1 MTTQNLSGKVA
12 LIQGGSRGI
21 GAAIVKRLA
30 AEGATVAF
38 TYVSSTA
45 KAEALQDSITGNGG
59 KALAIKADSADAEA
73 IRRAVTTTVETFG
86 RLDILVNNAGVLGEV
101 KPVWETSP
109 ENFQRVLQVNL
120 FGSYLVT
127 RAVVGRMRQQTPRP
141 SSVTPHA
148 LRGHVVNIASIQGK
162 EGMANA
168 VAYSASKAGL
178 MALTKSVAKE
188 TAQDGI
194 IVTAITPAAAETAMA
209 REISAERRAD
219 ILGRIPMGR
228 FVEIEEVARM
238 VLWLS
243 SDECS
248 FSTGGI
254 FDLSGGRAT
263 Y

>member
-1 MTTQNLSGKVA
+1 MSATYDLSGRIA
-12 LIQGGSRGI
+12 LVTGGAGGLGRGI
-21 GAAIVKRLA
+21 AQALLNAGARVELWD
-30 AEGATVAF
+30 TN
-38 TYVSSTA
+38 
-45 KAEALQDSITGNGG
+45 AEAL
-59 KALAIKADSADAEA
+59 AEA
-73 IRRAVTTTVETFG
+73 ASELGSGASIRTLDITDAGAVERAADEVFAVH
-86 RLDILVNNAGVLGEV
+86 RRVDILVNNAGVLGEV

>member
-1 MTTQNLSGKVA
+1 MSARYDLSGRIAIVT
-12 LIQGGSRGI
+12 GGAGGLGRGI
-21 GAAIVKRLA
+21 ASAFIDAGARVELWDAN
-30 AEGATVAF
+30 AT
-38 TYVSSTA
+38 
-45 KAEALQDSITGNGG
+45 
-59 KALAIKADSADAEA
+59 ALADAAAALGPHATTRTVDITDAAAVEQAADALFTA
-73 IRRAVTTTVETFG
+73 HG
-86 RLDILVNNAGVLGEV
+86 RVDILVNNAGVLGEV
-101 KPVWETSP
+101 KPIWETSP

-127 RAVVGRMRQQTPRP
+127 RAVVGRMRQQAPRP
-141 SSVTPHA
+141 SKLTPHP

-162 EGMANA
+162 EGMARA
-168 VAYSASKAGL
+168 AAYSASKAGL
-178 MALTKSVAKE
+178 IALTKSVAKE

-209 REISAERRAD
+209 KEISAERRAD

-228 FVEIEEVARM
+228 FVEVQEVARM

>member
-1 MTTQNLSGKVA
+1 MSASYDMSG
-12 LIQGGSRGI
+12 RR
-21 GAAIVKRLA
+21 AIVTGGAGGLGRGMAQAFMA
-30 AEGATVAF
+30 AGAEVELWDMSA
-38 TYVSSTA
+38 A
-45 KAEALQDSITGNGG
+45 
-59 KALAIKADSADAEA
+59 ALAQARSELGPRVSVREVDITDAGAVE
-73 IRRAVTTTVETFG
+73 RATETVFAGG
-86 RLDILVNNAGVLGEV
+86 RVDILINNAGVLGEV
-101 KPVWETSP
+101 KPIWETAP

-120 FGSYLVT
+120 FGAYLVT
-127 RAVVGRMRQQTPRP
+127 RAVVGRMREQAARA
-141 SSVTPHA
+141 SAHTPHP

-162 EGMANA
+162 EGMAMA
-168 VAYSASKAGL
+168 AAYSASKAGL
-178 MALTKSVAKE
+178 IALTKSVAQE
-188 TAQDGI
+188 TARDGI

-209 REISAERRAD
+209 KEISAERRAD